1 VFSYQNTR
9 NNDSDGCSWGSI
21 TPEII
26 WENGGGEWTIKF
38 YYDEVLY
45 FTGTFLFEDPG
56 PFEYLT
62 YQPEN
67 FEPGNGILIAVH
79 SGSYNPVDYYHLCKP
94 MADSNGVMLLV
105 PYFSEEDWRGYNK
118 LFTETIR
125 SDTQLIKMI
134 DTLVMET
141 GADSTNLY
149 LYGHSSGGQFVHR
162 YLFAH
167 PENVHRAL
175 MSAPGWW
182 TFPRED
188 WLFPFGIGDADVVP
202 DEIVFNLDSISR
214 VQKKVIVGEFDTL
227 HPENLEFAR
236 FQGLN
241 RQQKAAHWVNRMSLY
256 SFENNLDNTVRY
268 EIIPNIGHH
277 NMGTTA
283 FAQIEAFLFD
293 EYPVPDVVG
302 SVQID
307 EDMDTTSS
315 LTVNLFLQCRAAEG
329 CGQIAVDTILIGD
342 EYENYLDV
350 EWEGEA
356 GEIQTA
362 NIPFTFENNSEDVKF
377 IFGRVKDNNGNTSDL
392 FGDVIIYQET
402 TAIENSQS
410 VTDIYLQNYPNPFE
424 TSTTFQ
430 YVLPTSGAVTI
441 IIYDLSGKQV
451 ETIISNTQAA
461 GKHTLNWDA
470 GSLDGGMYFY
480 QLSLNQQML
489 STGKMVLLK

>member
-1 VFSYQNTR
+1 
-9 NNDSDGCSWGSI
+9 
-21 TPEII
+21 
-26 WENGGGEWTIKF
+26 
-38 YYDEVLY
+38 
-45 FTGTFLFEDPG
+45 
-56 PFEYLT
+56 
-62 YQPEN
+62 
-67 FEPGNGILIAVH
+67 
-79 SGSYNPVDYYHLCKP
+79 

-202 DEIVFNLDSISR
+202 DEIVFNLDTISR

-236 FQGLN
+236 FQGVN

-268 EIIPNIGHH
+268 EIIPNVGHH

-402 TAIENSQS
+402 TAVENSQS

-430 YVLPTSGAVTI
+430 YVLPTSGAVTLVV
-441 IIYDLSGKQV
+441 YDLSGKQV
-451 ETIISNTQAA
+451 ETIISKTQAA